1 MKKIN
6 IRIFT
11 VLFAVFLCITIF
23 PATAFADDGAGPR
36 QDGVRRRRS
45 GRRLRERHVQRR
57 GRAIAGVL
65 LR

>member
-23 PATAFADDGAGPR
+23 PATAFAGGGEEEIPLTLC
-36 QDGVRRRRS
+36 VRLVVSR
-45 GRRLRERHVQRR
+45 
-57 GRAIAGVL
+57 
-65 LR
+65 